1 MPFLTV
7 RMLAGRSSEQKR
19 ALVRDLTNAVSRNL
33 NVEPDR
39 VNVVI
44 HEVEPGNW
52 AIGGK
57 LLEAD
62 TAVVSPTGAGLTA
75 DE

>member
-19 ALVRDLTNAVSRNL
+19 ALVRDLTKAISRHL
-33 NVEPDR
+33 NVESDR

-57 LLEAD
+57 LLEGD
-62 TAVVSPTGAGLTA
+62 TVSGVAHRYGLAA

>member
-1 MPFLTV
+1 
-7 RMLAGRSSEQKR
+7 MLAGRSSEQKR
-19 ALVRDLTNAVSRNL
+19 ALVRDLTNAISRNL
-33 NVEPDR
+33 NVESDR

-52 AIGGK
+52 AIGGR
-57 LLEAD
+57 LLEGD
-62 TAVVSPTGAGLTA
+62 TAVVPPTGAGLAA

>member
-7 RMLAGRSSEQKR
+7 RILAGRSSEQKG
-19 ALVRDLTNAVSRNL
+19 ALVRDLTEAMSRNL
-33 NVEPDR
+33 NVEPER

-52 AIGGK
+52 ARGGK
-57 LLEAD
+57 LLETDKEVA
-62 TAVVSPTGAGLTA
+62 SPTRGGAGSR
-75 DE
+75 